1 VERTQTPN
9 QFHGIH
15 PDNAVIWELVLENVQ
30 RVLVIRIPIGRH
42 QHQTIGDV
50 EVRVAG
56 RKALAFMLQVTRHG
70 QFHDAQWPAAAAVLK
85 ASGVSVLVDH
95 FGVRDVAVGIRH
107 PGFQSVLELGR
118 EGIATVK
125 LSSPFRVSTMLSGY
139 DDLDPYVDELL
150 RAFGVD
156 GCLWGS
162 DWPFINVPRR
172 PIYADVLAPLSRWL
186 PDPGDRARVLVQ
198 NPRRLF
204 GIGV

>member
-1 VERTQTPN
+1 
-9 QFHGIH
+9 
-15 PDNAVIWELVLENVQ
+15 
-30 RVLVIRIPIGRH
+30 
-42 QHQTIGDV
+42 
-50 EVRVAG
+50 
-56 RKALAFMLQVTRHG
+56 
-70 QFHDAQWPAAAAVLK
+70 
-85 ASGVSVLVDH
+85 VLVDH

-150 RAFGVD
+150 RTFGVD